1 MDEKALEE
9 LRESIRKEVKE
20 AMHEEHALATR
31 QKEILIMAIYA
42 AEIMVRNGSETYRV
56 EDTIMRICKSEGLDY
71 VEALV
76 TPTGILVSI
85 DQSHS
90 SQHHMLTF
98 NKRIQNRMIN
108 LEKVSEVNDFSRRFV
123 VKEMSVEQGMQ
134 RLREID
140 DKAFPYPI
148 SIQAL
153 SAGVASG
160 FFVLLV
166 GANFLE
172 FISALLST
180 IIMTF
185 VLGVLIKR
193 EFSYFF
199 AHLSGGMIAASL
211 AIFASNLHPD
221 IRMNLV
227 IIGGI
232 MVMVP
237 GVAITN
243 GLRDTIAGDLMSG
256 IIRGVEAVI
265 IAVSIAFGVGFVLN
279 IWNVAQRFL

>member
-1 MDEKALEE
+1 MEKKALQE
-9 LRESIRKEVKE
+9 LKESIRKEVKE
-20 AMHEEHALATR
+20 AINEEHALATR
-31 QKEILIMAIYA
+31 QKEILILAIYA

-56 EDTIMRICKSEGLDY
+56 EDTIMRICKSEGLDFI
-71 VEALV
+71 EALV

-98 NKRIQNRMIN
+98 NKRIQNRTIN

-123 VKEMSVEQGMQ
+123 VKEMSLEEGKQ
-134 RLREID
+134 RLRDID
-140 DKAFPYPI
+140 KKHPPYRI

-153 SAGVASG
+153 FGGVASG
-160 FFVLLV
+160 FFVLLI
-166 GANFLE
+166 GGNLPE

-185 VLGVLIKR
+185 VLAVLIKR

-199 AHLSGGMIAASL
+199 AHLTGGMIAASL
-211 AIFASNLHPD
+211 AIFASNLHGD

-256 IIRGVEAVI
+256 IIRGVEAFVI
-265 IAVSIAFGVGFVLN
+265 AISIAFGVGFVLN
-279 IWNVAQRFL
+279 LWNVAQRFL

>member
-1 MDEKALEE
+1 MEEKALKE
-9 LRESIRKEVKE
+9 LRETIRKEVKE
-20 AMHEEHALATR
+20 AMHEEHALATS
-31 QKEILIMAIYA
+31 QKEILILAIYA

-56 EDTIMRICKSEGLDY
+56 EDTIMRICKSEGLDF

-98 NKRIQNRMIN
+98 NKRIQNRLIN

-123 VKEMSVEQGMQ
+123 VKEMSVEEGME

-140 DKAFPYPI
+140 KKSLPYRI
-148 SIQAL
+148 TTQAL
-153 SAGVASG
+153 FAGIASG
-160 FFVLLV
+160 FFILLV
-166 GANFLE
+166 GANFPE

-185 VLGVLIKR
+185 VLGILLKR
-193 EFSYFF
+193 GFSYFF
-199 AHLSGGMIAASL
+199 THLTGGMIAASL
-211 AIFASNLHPD
+211 AILASTLHPD
-221 IRMNLV
+221 IRMNIV

-256 IIRGVEAVI
+256 IIRGVEALV

-279 IWNVAQRFL
+279 AWNVAQRFL

>member
-1 MDEKALEE
+1 MEEREVKE
-9 LRESIRKEVKE
+9 LREQIKKEIQE
-20 AMHEEHALATR
+20 AMEEDHALATR
-31 QKEILIMAIYA
+31 QKEVLILAIYA

-56 EDTIMRICKSEGLDY
+56 EDTILRICKSEGLDY

-98 NKRIQNRMIN
+98 NKRIQHRQIN

-123 VKEMSVEQGMQ
+123 VKEMSVKEGME

-140 DKAFPYPI
+140 KKALPYNI
-148 SIQAL
+148 GLQAL
-153 SAGVASG
+153 FGGVASG
-160 FFVLLV
+160 FFVLLI

-172 FISALLST
+172 FITALVST
-180 IIMTF
+180 ILMTF
-185 VLGVLIKR
+185 VLAILIKR
-193 EFSYFF
+193 RFSYFF
-199 AHLSGGMIAASL
+199 AHLTGGMIAAVL
-211 AIFASNLHPD
+211 AVLASNLHSD
-221 IRMNLV
+221 IRINIV

-243 GLRDTIAGDLMSG
+243 GLRDTVAGDLMSG
-256 IIRGVEAVI
+256 VIRGVEALV
-265 IAVSIAFGVGFVLN
+265 IAVSIAFGVGFVIN
-279 IWNVAQRFL
+279 VWNVVQRLL

>member
-1 MDEKALEE
+1 MEEKALEE

-20 AMHEEHALATR
+20 AMHEEHVLATR
-31 QKEILIMAIYA
+31 QKEILILAIYA

-56 EDTIMRICKSEGLDY
+56 EDTIMRICKSEGLDF

-85 DQSHS
+85 DQRHS

-98 NKRIQNRMIN
+98 NKRIQNRTIN

-123 VKEMSVEQGMQ
+123 VKEMSVEEGMQ
-134 RLREID
+134 RLREIEM
-140 DKAFPYPI
+140 KNFPYEI
-148 SIQAL
+148 STQAL

-185 VLGVLIKR
+185 ALGILIKR
-193 EFSYFF
+193 QFSYFF
-199 AHLSGGMIAASL
+199 AHLTGGIIAASL
-211 AIFASNLHPD
+211 AILASNLHPD

-243 GLRDTIAGDLMSG
+243 GLRDTVAGDLMSG

-279 IWNVAQRFL
+279 VWNVAQRFL

>member
-1 MDEKALEE
+1 MDEKVLKE
-9 LRESIRKEVKE
+9 LRESTRKEVKE

-98 NKRIQNRMIN
+98 NKRIQKRMIN

-140 DKAFPYPI
+140 DKAFPYRI

-211 AIFASNLHPD
+211 AVLASNLHPD
-221 IRMNLV
+221 IRMNVV

>member
-1 MDEKALEE
+1 MEEKDVRE
-9 LRESIRKEVKE
+9 LRESIQKEIQE
-20 AMHEEHALATR
+20 AMKEENALATS
-31 QKEILIMAIYA
+31 QKEILILAIYA

-56 EDTIMRICKSEGLDY
+56 EDTILRICKSEGLDY

-98 NKRIQNRMIN
+98 NKRIQHRQIN

-123 VKEMSVEQGMQ
+123 VKEMSVEEGMK
-134 RLREID
+134 RLRKID
-140 DKAFPYPI
+140 NKKPPYRI
-148 SIQAL
+148 SVQAL
-153 SAGVASG
+153 FGGVASG
-160 FFVLLV
+160 FFVLLI
-166 GANFLE
+166 GANFME
-172 FISALLST
+172 FLTALLST
-180 IIMTF
+180 ILMTF

-193 EFSYFF
+193 ELSYFF
-199 AHLSGGMIAASL
+199 AHLTGGMIAASL
-211 AIFASNLHPD
+211 AILASNLHPD
-221 IRMNLV
+221 IRVNIV

-243 GLRDTIAGDLMSG
+243 GLRDTVAGDLMSG
-256 IIRGVEAVI
+256 IIRGVEALV

-279 IWNVAQRFL
+279 VWNVAQRFL

>member
-1 MDEKALEE
+1 MKEE
-9 LRESIRKEVKE
+9 N
-20 AMHEEHALATR
+20 ALATS
-31 QKEILIMAIYA
+31 QKEILILAIYA

-56 EDTIMRICKSEGLDY
+56 EDTILRICKSEGLDY

-98 NKRIQNRMIN
+98 NKRIQHRQIN

-123 VKEMSVEQGMQ
+123 VKEMSVEEGMK

-140 DKAFPYPI
+140 NKKPPYRI
-148 SIQAL
+148 SVQAL
-153 SAGVASG
+153 FGGVASG
-160 FFVLLV
+160 FFVLLI
-166 GANFLE
+166 GANFME
-172 FISALLST
+172 FLTALLST
-180 IIMTF
+180 ILMTF

-193 EFSYFF
+193 ELSYFF
-199 AHLSGGMIAASL
+199 AHLTGGMIAASL
-211 AIFASNLHPD
+211 AILASNLHPD
-221 IRMNLV
+221 IRVNIV

-243 GLRDTIAGDLMSG
+243 GLRDTVAGDLMSG
-256 IIRGVEAVI
+256 IIRGVEALV

-279 IWNVAQRFL
+279 VWNVAQRFL

>member
-1 MDEKALEE
+1 MEEKALKE
-9 LRESIRKEVKE
+9 LQESIRKEVKE
-20 AMHEEHALATR
+20 AMDKEHALATS
-31 QKEILIMAIYA
+31 QKEILILAIYA

-56 EDTIMRICKSEGLDY
+56 EDTIIRICKSEGLDF

-98 NKRIQNRMIN
+98 NKRIQKRLIN

-123 VKEMSVEQGMQ
+123 VKEMSVEEGMQ

-140 DKAFPYPI
+140 KKRLPYRI
-148 SIQAL
+148 STQAL
-153 SAGVASG
+153 FAGIASG
-160 FFVLLV
+160 FFILLV
-166 GANFLE
+166 GANLLE
-172 FISALLST
+172 FTSALLST

-185 VLGVLIKR
+185 VLGILIKR

-199 AHLSGGMIAASL
+199 VHLTGGMIAAFL

-221 IRMNLV
+221 IRMNIV

-256 IIRGVEAVI
+256 IIRGVEALV

-279 IWNVAQRFL
+279 VWNVVQGFL

>member
-148 SIQAL
+148 STQAL

>member
-1 MDEKALEE
+1 MEEKAVKE
-9 LRESIRKEVKE
+9 LRESIQREVKD
-20 AMHEEHALATR
+20 AMNAEHALATR
-31 QKEILIMAIYA
+31 QKEILILAIYA
-42 AEIMVRNGSETYRV
+42 AEIMVKNGSETYRV
-56 EDTIMRICKSEGLDY
+56 EDTIIRICKSEGLDF

-76 TPTGILVSI
+76 TPTGIFVST

-90 SQHHMLTF
+90 SQHHMLSF
-98 NKRIQNRMIN
+98 NKRIQHRLIN

-123 VKEMSVEQGMQ
+123 VKEMSVEEGMEK
-134 RLREID
+134 LRKID
-140 DKAFPYPI
+140 EKSPPYRI

-153 SAGVASG
+153 FGGIASG
-160 FFVLLV
+160 FFILLV
-166 GANFLE
+166 GANLLE

-199 AHLSGGMIAASL
+199 AHLTGGMIAAAL

-243 GLRDTIAGDLMSG
+243 GLRDTVAGDLMSG
-256 IIRGVEAVI
+256 IIRGVEALV
-265 IAVSIAFGVGFVLN
+265 IAVSIAFGVGLVLN
-279 IWNVAQRFL
+279 LWNLLH

>member
-1 MDEKALEE
+1 MEEQELKE
-9 LRESIRKEVKE
+9 LRIRIQQEVKE

-31 QKEILIMAIYA
+31 QKEILILAIYA

-56 EDTIMRICKSEGLDY
+56 EDTIIRICKSEGLDY

-76 TPTGILVSI
+76 TPTGIQVSI

-90 SQHHMLTF
+90 SQHHMLSF
-98 NKRIQNRMIN
+98 MKRIQHRLIN

-123 VKEMSVEQGMQ
+123 VKEMSVEEGMR

-140 DKAFPYPI
+140 KKSPPFRI
-148 SIQAL
+148 RTQAL
-153 SAGVASG
+153 FGGVASG

-166 GANFLE
+166 GASFPE

-193 EFSYFF
+193 GFSYFF
-199 AHLSGGMIAASL
+199 AHLTGGMIAATL
-211 AIFASNLHPD
+211 AIIASTLHSD
-221 IRMNLV
+221 IHMNLV

-243 GLRDTIAGDLMSG
+243 GLRDAVAGDLMSG
-256 IIRGVEAVI
+256 IIRGVEALT
-265 IAVSIAFGVGFVLN
+265 IAVSIAFGVGFILN
-279 IWNVAQRFL
+279 IWNVVQQFL

>member
-1 MDEKALEE
+1 VEKKALEE
-9 LRESIRKEVKE
+9 LRESIRKEVKD
-20 AMHEEHALATR
+20 AMKSEHALATD
-31 QKEILIMAIYA
+31 QKDILILAIYA

-56 EDTIMRICKSEGLDY
+56 EDTIMRICKSEGLDF

-98 NKRIQNRMIN
+98 NKRIQHRMIN

-123 VKEMSVEQGMQ
+123 VKEMSVEEGMK

-140 DKAFPYPI
+140 KKKTPYQI
-148 SIQAL
+148 STQAL
-153 SAGVASG
+153 FAGIASG
-160 FFVLLV
+160 FFILLV
-166 GANFLE
+166 GANLAE
-172 FISALLST
+172 FVSALLST
-180 IIMTF
+180 IIMTY
-185 VLGVLIKR
+185 VLGTLIQR

-199 AHLSGGMIAASL
+199 AHLTGGMIAASL
-211 AIFASNLHPD
+211 AILAANIHPD
-221 IRMNLV
+221 IRMNVV
-227 IIGGI
+227 IIGAI

-243 GLRDTIAGDLMSG
+243 GLRDTVAGDLMSG
-256 IIRGVEAVI
+256 IIRGVEAIV

-279 IWNVAQRFL
+279 VWNMVQGF